1 MNNKMMIFIAFIMNI
16 IIIILAYFS
25 FAPIFALSVYGEL
38 TSKSFSG
45 NFRFFTNDGNLYSTL
60 VSCILISFQI
70 TILFFKKNPN
80 IIRNNILYLLSLAS
94 AVSELI
100 ILFVVLFVLLPM
112 LKTLKILFGN
122 FAMFN
127 LHLLTPI
134 IVTIRFLFFEK
145 KRNNISHI
153 DSLYGSLPVLVYGV
167 IVLFLV
173 IIKVFN
179 QENNK
184 IPYPFLNIYGNPW
197 WVTFISIIG
206 IFGFT
211 FGLCILLNYLNQ
223 LFENVLLDIEERNIN
238 FITPTP
244 SNQEK
249 TYEL

>member
-1 MNNKMMIFIAFIMNI
+1 M
-16 IIIILAYFS
+16 
-25 FAPIFALSVYGEL
+25 
-38 TSKSFSG
+38 
-45 NFRFFTNDGNLYSTL
+45 
-60 VSCILISFQI
+60 
-70 TILFFKKNPN
+70 
-80 IIRNNILYLLSLAS
+80 
-94 AVSELI
+94 
-100 ILFVVLFVLLPM
+100 
-112 LKTLKILFGN
+112 
-122 FAMFN
+122 
-127 LHLLTPI
+127 
-134 IVTIRFLFFEK
+134 
-145 KRNNISHI
+145 
-153 DSLYGSLPVLVYGV
+153 VYGV